1 MRGRHEVITPA
12 HRNRSAAARLEGWP
26 GVETVVAPQRR
37 WGEVTMEL
45 LGELPHRDHI
55 ERDAMIRATG
65 LDHGRS
71 RKRIDELGQHSTS
84 ALPGSRSDDKPRQAK
99 STNGG
104 CATDGSTHDL
114 QEGPPCK
121 FG

>member
-1 MRGRHEVITPA
+1 PGREGTTPA
-12 HRNRSAAARLEGWP
+12 DRNRTASARFKGWP

-45 LGELPHRDHI
+45 LVELPHRDHI
-55 ERDAMIRATG
+55 ERDAIIGATG
-65 LDHGRS
+65 VDHGRS
-71 RKRIDELGQHSTS
+71 RKRIGEPGQRSTS
-84 ALPGSRSDDKPRQAK
+84 ALPGSRSDYKPRQAK

-104 CATDGSTHDL
+104 CTTDGSTHNL

-121 FG
+121 VG